1 MVIPT
6 CTKGKRACPP
16 EDCGGVYM
24 YNEIQTALK
33 GEGELD
39 EGIREWLGE
48 FDSEEFDLEL
58 INSILEKFV
67 VRR

>member
-1 MVIPT
+1 
-6 CTKGKRACPP
+6 
-16 EDCGGVYM
+16 M

-48 FDSEEFDLEL
+48 FDPEEFDLEL